1 MRLSDTSSEDTI
13 ELELSAQQALS
24 LARADATMPPP
35 VATVKRSL
43 LPTLPLPEDRRGGW
57 SAVIFSIAATS
68 ILSGGIVYLA
78 TTPAEPLRVS
88 GNTVVRSAAAAETP
102 LPPSVDSM
110 RVKFINPFDGTEVF
124 EFPSNTSETEARQ
137 AVAHILLQRAHER
150 QKTAKITRQ
159 RRKAAAAEQVVPVR
173 AIQSRPTQLTRAG
186 RLPVLSAGRRPS
198 L

>member
-1 MRLSDTSSEDTI
+1 MRLSDASSEDTI

-24 LARADATMPPP
+24 LARADAAMPSP
-35 VATVKRSL
+35 VATVKRSI
-43 LPTLPLPEDRRGGW
+43 LPTLAVPADRRGGW

-88 GNTVVRSAAAAETP
+88 GSTAVRSAATAETP

-110 RVKFINPFDGTEVF
+110 RVQFINPFDGTEVF

-159 RRKAAAAEQVVPVR
+159 RRKAAAAERVVPVR

-186 RLPVLSAGRRPS
+186 RLPVLSTGGRPS

>member
-1 MRLSDTSSEDTI
+1 MPLSDASSEDTI

-24 LARADATMPPP
+24 LARADAAMPPL

-43 LPTLPLPEDRRGGW
+43 PPTLPLPADRRGGW

-137 AVAHILLQRAHER
+137 AVADILLQRAQER

>member
-1 MRLSDTSSEDTI
+1 VPLSDASGEDTI

-24 LARADATMPPP
+24 LSRTDAAIAPP

-43 LPTLPLPEDRRGGW
+43 LPTLPLPADRREGW
-57 SAVIFSIAATS
+57 SAVIFTIAATS

-88 GNTVVRSAAAAETP
+88 GNAVVRSAAAAEIP

-110 RVKFINPFDGTEVF
+110 RVQFINPFDGTEVF
-124 EFPSNTSETEARQ
+124 DFPSNTSETEARQ
-137 AVAHILLQRAHER
+137 AVAHILLQRAYER

-159 RRKAAAAEQVVPVR
+159 QRTAAAAEQVVPVR
-173 AIQSRPTQLTRAG
+173 ATQSRPTQLTRAG
-186 RLPVLSAGRRPS
+186 RVPVPSAGV